1 LGYSANRV
9 ENPFLTQ
16 QILSDCCVESREKE
30 MKYIV
35 NVSGGLTSFEALRRT
50 IERYGKENAHPVFAD
65 TLSEEPDL
73 YRFLADQER
82 YLDMTFHRAVEGRT
96 PWQVMKDEGYIT
108 MHYPGGTV
116 APCSRILKREII
128 DSQISALYKPGT
140 YTRVFGYEWSEVDR
154 MEKLR
159 ESIAPQ
165 PAWFPLSE
173 PPYVDKCHISNFLE
187 SIGIAVP
194 QAYKDGFEH
203 DNCGGECVKAG
214 QAHWAHLYYTRP
226 ERYMHAEGQEEEIR
240 QQLGKDI
247 SILKDRR
254 GGVAK
259 PMTLRAFRLRL
270 EAGDTDYD
278 KDDWGGC
285 GCFAPIAQERM
296 VEMLLTIDVKRP
308 PRKSKQ
314 KPKEEKQQ
322 KSHVESVA
330 QSLWEEVS
338 A

>member
-1 LGYSANRV
+1 
-9 ENPFLTQ
+9 
-16 QILSDCCVESREKE
+16 

-50 IERYGKENAHPVFAD
+50 IERYGVEHTHPVFAD
-65 TLSEEPDL
+65 TLAEDPDL
-73 YRFLADQER
+73 YRFLSDQER
-82 YLDMTFHRAVEGRT
+82 YFGITFHRAVEGRT

-128 DSQISALYKPGT
+128 DSQISVLYQPGE
-140 YTRVFGYEWSEVDR
+140 YTRVFGYEWTEVNR
-154 MEKLR
+154 MEDLR
-159 ESIAPQ
+159 EAVAPH
-165 PAWFPLSE
+165 PVWFPLNE

-187 SIGIAVP
+187 SVGIAVP
-194 QAYKDGFEH
+194 QMYTDGFEH
-203 DNCGGECVKAG
+203 NNCGGECVKAG
-214 QAHWAHLYYTRP
+214 QAHWAHLYFTRP
-226 ERYMHAEGQEEEIR
+226 ERYLHAEEKEEEIR
-240 QQLGKDI
+240 EHLGKDI

-254 GGVAK
+254 GGTAK

-285 GCFAPIAQERM
+285 GCFAPIAQSRM
-296 VEMLLTIDVKRP
+296 NEMLLVTSVKRP
-308 PRKSKQ
+308 PRKVKSKQ
-314 KPKEEKQQ
+314 KLKEPEENKPQI
-322 KSHVESVA
+322 KTVA
-330 QSLWEEVS
+330 PSLWEEVS